1 MDDGRWTMDDGQRLE
16 VRGQGSGRAVA
27 VAGGSGRKSKDRGQE
42 LEEVREGNCKVK
54 KSKWKMQK

>member
-1 MDDGRWTMDDGQRLE
+1 MDDGQRLE